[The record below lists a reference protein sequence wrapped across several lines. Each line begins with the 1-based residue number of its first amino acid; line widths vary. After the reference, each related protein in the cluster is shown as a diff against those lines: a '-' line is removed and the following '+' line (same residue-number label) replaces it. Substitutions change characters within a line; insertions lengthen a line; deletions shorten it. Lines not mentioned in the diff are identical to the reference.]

1 MLLLLLI
8 HSTFAVDLQIDN
20 KQLMKK
26 FSLMLGA
33 LLVAASALAEGYQVN
48 TLSARQLGMG
58 HVGVAMKL
66 GAESGY
72 FNPAGMAFMDKTVD
86 ISAGVTATMP
96 TCTATTAEGKQWET
110 DNKVSTPFYVYSAF
124 SVYDNLKVGVSL
136 NNPYG
141 SSINWTNDWAGA
153 ELSQRVSL
161 KTFSLQPTVAWKIT
175 ERIAVG
181 AGLMIAWGSVDLDK
195 GLVSGTSTD
204 LLLAASGIEYRF
216 EDITPASVNLKGT
229 AKVALG
235 YNVGVMVDVTKNL
248 TLGASFRSKV
258 MAKVKAGE
266 ARVSYANELA
276 EQLLESKIGLINSA
290 NFKAEMPMPYTL
302 TLGASYKFNKGLLL
316 AFDAQFN
323 GWKAYKELNIEFLND
338 KLSAFNQNLAKNYH
352 NAWAFRLG
360 AQYPVT
366 NRLDLRA
373 GVAYDR
379 TPVDDN
385 YYNPETPGKDKLSPS
400 LGISFRPIKNLS
412 IDVACAYIANV
423 GDGEKSYTYNDLILM
438 QMAAQ
443 GVQVPYQKTFTARYS
458 PIAWCPSIGLG
469 YSF

>member
-86 ISAGVTATMP
+86 ISAGITATMP

-153 ELSQRVSL
+153 
-161 KTFSLQPTVAWKIT
+161 
-175 ERIAVG
+175 
-181 AGLMIAWGSVDLDK
+181 
-195 GLVSGTSTD
+195 
-204 LLLAASGIEYRF
+204 
-216 EDITPASVNLKGT
+216 
-229 AKVALG
+229 
-235 YNVGVMVDVTKNL
+235 
-248 TLGASFRSKV
+248 
-258 MAKVKAGE
+258 
-266 ARVSYANELA
+266 
-276 EQLLESKIGLINSA
+276 
-290 NFKAEMPMPYTL
+290 
-302 TLGASYKFNKGLLL
+302 
-316 AFDAQFN
+316 
-323 GWKAYKELNIEFLND
+323 
-338 KLSAFNQNLAKNYH
+338 
-352 NAWAFRLG
+352 
-360 AQYPVT
+360 
-366 NRLDLRA
+366 
-373 GVAYDR
+373 
-379 TPVDDN
+379 
-385 YYNPETPGKDKLSPS
+385 
-400 LGISFRPIKNLS
+400 
-412 IDVACAYIANV
+412 
-423 GDGEKSYTYNDLILM
+423 
-438 QMAAQ
+438 
-443 GVQVPYQKTFTARYS
+443 
-458 PIAWCPSIGLG
+458 
-469 YSF
+469 

>member
-1 MLLLLLI
+1 
-8 HSTFAVDLQIDN
+8 
-20 KQLMKK
+20 MKK

-33 LLVAASALAEGYQVN
+33 LVVAASAHAEGYQVN

-72 FNPAGMAFMDKTVD
+72 FNPAGMAFMEKTVD
-86 ISAGVTATMP
+86 VSAGVTATMP
-96 TCTATTAEGKQWET
+96 TCTATLPDGSKWET
-110 DNKVSTPFYVYSAF
+110 DNKVSTPFYVYSGF
-124 SVYDNLKVGVSL
+124 RVYDNLKVGVSI

-141 SSINWTNDWAGA
+141 SSINWTRNWAGA

-161 KTFSLQPTVAWKIT
+161 KTFSLQPTVAWRIT
-175 ERIAVG
+175 DRIAVG

-195 GLVSGTSTD
+195 GLVSGSSVD
-204 LLLAASGIEYRF
+204 MLLQASGAQPMF
-216 EDITPASVNLKGT
+216 GTITPASVNLKGT
-229 AKVALG
+229 AEVAVG

-248 TLGASFRSKV
+248 TLGASFRSK
-258 MAKVKAGE
+258 MTAKVKAGE
-266 ARVSYANELA
+266 ASVSYANEVA
-276 EQLLESKIGLINSA
+276 ENLLESKIGLINAA

-302 TLGASYKFNKGLLL
+302 TIGASYKVNPRLQL
-316 AFDAQFN
+316 AFDAQLT
-323 GWKAYKELNIEFLND
+323 GWKAYKELNIAFLDD
-338 KLSAFNQNLAKNYH
+338 KLAGFNQNLEKNYH

-360 AQYPVT
+360 AQYGLT

-385 YYNPETPGKDKLSPS
+385 YYNPETPGKDKVSPS
-400 LGISFRPIKNLS
+400 LGLSFRPIKSLS

-423 GDGEKSYTYNDLILM
+423 GSGDKSYTYDDLILK

-443 GVQVPYQKTFTARYS
+443 GMPVNYKKTFTASYS
-458 PIAWCPSIGLG
+458 PIAWCPSIGIG